1 MNLTKEFSQND
12 RVDDDGAGDAYLS
25 THSSAILIGAFFLT
39 TIFSKVTSS
48 RAIHIRFRVFNIM
61 SDNLRPISIT
71 LVAEAK
77 QVKRFTLTQWRIAEL
92 ALGDQ
97 GDNVLSL
104 QLSMTE
110 RAAYRFNLTSTT
122 PRLFVRAGFTGQ
134 TPKPDA
140 ITASQDV
147 AAGWMDG
154 EQQVLEAEMPMAIQ
168 VWLESYLARHGEA
181 PMEMRKKKRK
191 GAGRAK
197 DTPTQEQP

>member
-1 MNLTKEFSQND
+1 
-12 RVDDDGAGDAYLS
+12 
-25 THSSAILIGAFFLT
+25 
-39 TIFSKVTSS
+39 
-48 RAIHIRFRVFNIM
+48 M
-61 SDNLRPISIT
+61 SDNLRSLSIT
-71 LVAEAK
+71 LVAEPK
-77 QVKRFTLTQWRIAEL
+77 QVKSFTLTQWRIAEL
-92 ALGDQ
+92 TLGDQ
-97 GDNVLSL
+97 GPNVLNL

-110 RAAYRFNLTSTT
+110 RAAYRFNLTSAT

-154 EQQVLEAEMPMAIQ
+154 EQQVLEAPMPMAIQ
-168 VWLESYLARHGEA
+168 VWIESYLARHGEA

-197 DTPTQEQP
+197 ETPTKEQPQ